1 VSTSVRAV
9 PRSGSSAKGR
19 VASRRSLECEIAST
33 VLEERMNVL
42 SSPAI
47 QTIHLA
53 SAGRAAVL
61 AQHLAPD
68 RQLAA
73 AIGDWSD
80 RLVTIAPL
88 LDITL
93 NTRDVR
99 TLLPAPIEDL
109 ETVLAKSHPTE
120 LRGYGAMD
128 SQTAQLL
135 DQWCAACGPW
145 VADLSAVLWCSR
157 AARAAYPP
165 SDQAFPAALP
175 LTRYQRMALGA
186 AMQVA
191 ADTMVTLA
199 SVVCLAR
206 DPYPALFT
214 SSLSTADIARCDATC
229 TVLASLLRWGQQWA
243 AQPPTD
249 RHQDMVREHL
259 RAADIALTL
268 LFEGTPDGSQRRL
281 LAGILIGL
289 SSLKRCV

>member
-1 VSTSVRAV
+1 
-9 PRSGSSAKGR
+9 
-19 VASRRSLECEIAST
+19 
-33 VLEERMNVL
+33 MNVM

-47 QTIHLA
+47 QTIHLS

-68 RQLAA
+68 QQLAA

-80 RLVTIAPL
+80 RLVASASL

-99 TLLPAPIEDL
+99 TLLPAPVEEL
-109 ETVLAKSHPTE
+109 ETVLAKSHPNE
-120 LRGYGAMD
+120 LRGYGAME
-128 SQTAQLL
+128 SQTAHILN
-135 DQWCAACGPW
+135 QWCAACGPW
-145 VADLSAVLWCSR
+145 VADLSAVLWRSC
-157 AARAAYPP
+157 ATRAAYPP
-165 SDQAFPAALP
+165 SEQAFPASLP
-175 LTRYQRMALGA
+175 LTRYQRMALSA

-191 ADTMVTLA
+191 ADTMVMLA

-214 SSLSTADIARCDATC
+214 SSLSAADIAQFDSTC
-229 TVLASLLRWGQQWA
+229 TVLVSLYRWGHHWA
-243 AQPPTD
+243 AQQPTD

-268 LFEGTPDGSQRRL
+268 LFESIHDNQQRRL
-281 LAGILIGL
+281 LARILMDL
-289 SSLKRCV
+289 SILKRCA

>member
-1 VSTSVRAV
+1 
-9 PRSGSSAKGR
+9 
-19 VASRRSLECEIAST
+19 
-33 VLEERMNVL
+33 MNVL

-80 RLVTIAPL
+80 RLVAIAPR

-109 ETVLAKSHPTE
+109 ETALAKSHPNE
-120 LRGYGAMD
+120 LRGYGALD
-128 SQTAQLL
+128 SQTTQFL

-145 VADLSAVLWCSR
+145 VADLSAILWRAR
-157 AARAAYPP
+157 AARAANPP
-165 SDQAFPAALP
+165 SDQAFPASLP
-175 LTRYQRMALGA
+175 LTRYQRMALAA

-214 SSLSTADIARCDATC
+214 SSLSTADIARCEAAC
-229 TVLASLLRWGQQWA
+229 TVLASLLRWGHQWA
-243 AQPPTD
+243 AQQPTD
-249 RHQDMVREHL
+249 RRQDMVREHL
-259 RAADIALTL
+259 RAANIALTL
-268 LFEGTPDGSQRRL
+268 LFEGIPDSSQRRL
-281 LAGILIGL
+281 LARLLIDL
-289 SSLKRCV
+289 SILKRRV